1 MTNILYTA
9 RTDRDVM
16 VNVMLGNDLI
26 SLLLLKWYGCNL
38 SCVELSEL
46 EHTGLYP

>member
-9 RTDRDVM
+9 RTDRDVI

-26 SLLLLKWYGCNL
+26 SLFVTEVVWLQF
-38 SCVELSEL
+38 ELCRVK
-46 EHTGLYP
+46 